1 MERGEKMKFIPL
13 IDCIDLPRAVEKYL
27 LDEHDCTCH
36 YDHNILQIENNGNVF
51 AEWLKAKGY
60 KFKSNPNSHPGF
72 DLIALYGS

>member
-1 MERGEKMKFIPL
+1 
-13 IDCIDLPRAVEKYL
+13 

-36 YDHNILQIENNGNVF
+36 YDHNILQIEDNGNAF

-60 KFKSNPNSHPGF
+60 KFKSNPNEHPGF